1 MGPSRMISTGCVRSW
16 KARSEVEV
24 REEAS
29 EPVYDVAHLG
39 HVELLTPTFQDS
51 LWFFTDVLGMEQ
63 VAREGRSAYLR
74 AFGDYELYT
83 LKLTEA
89 DRAGLGNIAWR
100 ATSPQALERRV
111 RALEESGFGEGWI
124 EGDIGHGAAYQFT
137 DPDGH
142 SMEIYYE
149 SEKYRSPEA
158 LRPALKNQPQKFRAR
173 GVGVRRLDHVNL
185 RALDIDANSSFM
197 QDRLGFRLTE
207 QVVLDDDRQ
216 GAAWLNVTQK
226 SYDIAYGG
234 TDAAGMPGRLHH
246 VAYALDSREYVLRA
260 ADIFLDERIFIEAG
274 PAKHAVQQ
282 TFFLY
287 VYEPGGNRVEMI
299 SDIKLLLD
307 PNPETITWSQA
318 EREKG
323 QAWRTI
329 MPESFFTYATPV
341 AEEGSRGAT
350 PGRSESRMG
359 GSRK

>member
-1 MGPSRMISTGCVRSW
+1 M
-16 KARSEVEV
+16 
-24 REEAS
+24 S

-39 HVELLTPTFQDS
+39 HVELLTPAFQDS
-51 LWFFTDVLGMEQ
+51 LWFFTDVLGMEE
-63 VAREGRSAYLR
+63 VARRGPSAYLR

-89 DRAGLGNIAWR
+89 DSAGLGHIAWR
-100 ATSPQALERRV
+100 ATNRQALERRV
-111 RALEESGFGEGWI
+111 AALEESGFGKGWI
-124 EGDIGHGAAYQFT
+124 GGDLGHGTAYRFT

-142 SMEIYYE
+142 LMEIYYE
-149 SEKYRSPEA
+149 TQKYRPSAA
-158 LRPALKNQPQKFRAR
+158 LRPALKNQPQTFQAR

-185 RALDIDANSSFM
+185 RALDIDTNSVFLR
-197 QDRLGFRLTE
+197 DRLGFRLTE
-207 QVVLDDDRQ
+207 QVVLDDGRQ

-260 ADIFLDERIFIEAG
+260 ADIFLEEGIFIEAG

-287 VYEPGGNRVEMI
+287 VYEPGGNRIEMI

-307 PNPETITWSQA
+307 PDHETITWSQA

-341 AEEGSRGAT
+341 
-350 PGRSESRMG
+350 PESSAVR
-359 GSRK
+359 